1 MKNFLRKVMIMEF
14 DDFIESDYVKELSSQ
29 FVFDFKSTEG
39 KALRSL
45 LHRAY
50 NEGADHSLITKFK
63 SEGSDQS
70 HKTS

>member
-1 MKNFLRKVMIMEF
+1 MEF

-50 NEGADHSLITKFK
+50 NEGADHSLIVKYMTHKN
-63 SEGSDQS
+63 EGSDQS
-70 HKTS
+70 CKTS